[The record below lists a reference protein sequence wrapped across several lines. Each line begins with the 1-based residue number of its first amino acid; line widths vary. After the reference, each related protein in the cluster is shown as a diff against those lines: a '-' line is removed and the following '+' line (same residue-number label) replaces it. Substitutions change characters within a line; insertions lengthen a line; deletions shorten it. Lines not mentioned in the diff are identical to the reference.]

1 MTDTTNLALPLIQG
15 AQAQKH
21 VTHNE
26 ALRVL
31 DTLVQLA
38 VLDRD
43 LNAPPAA
50 PTEGQRWIVKA
61 SPAPTGAWANHGNQI
76 AAWQDAAWQFS
87 APKMGWVAYVADEG
101 ALLAWNGTAWVDAL
115 ALLSAWQNLTLLG
128 IGTSADASNPLSAKL
143 NNTLFTAKT
152 VAEGGSGDLRYK
164 LSKESAAKALAF
176 LFQDNFSGRAEI
188 GLTGDDDFHFKVS
201 ADGSSWIEALLLD
214 RTTGAAK
221 FNSQFLLSG
230 DVSPAQITSNQND
243 YNPANL
249 ATSSILRI
257 NSDASRQLTGLQG
270 GADGRII
277 GIINAGANNI
287 FLKNEDA
294 GSTAANRLAL
304 GGADLLLTGNEGV
317 ALWYDATSSRWRL
330 LAAGTSCAR
339 ARAWWNFNGTGVV
352 ALRDSH
358 NVSSI
363 TDVNVGV
370 YLINFTTAVSNANYS
385 FVGGAGLGGTRCTL
399 DLVSAAANSALA
411 AKCAVSDGAAAGSPL
426 VDADIIT
433 GVVFAR

>member
-1 MTDTTNLALPLIQG
+1 MTDTTNLALPLIEG

-26 ALRVL
+26 ALRAL

-43 LNAPPAA
+43 LNAPPGS
-50 PTEGQRWIVKA
+50 PSEGQRWIVKA
-61 SPAPTGAWANHGNQI
+61 CPAPTGAWANHGNQI
-76 AAWQDAAWQFS
+76 AAWQDTAWQFS
-87 APKMGWVAYVADEG
+87 TPKVGWVAYVIDEG
-101 ALLAWNGTAWVDAL
+101 ALLGWNGTAWVDAL
-115 ALLSAWQNLTLLG
+115 ATLSAFQNLTLLG
-128 IGTSADASNPLSAKL
+128 LGTSADAGNPLSAKL

-152 VAEGGSGDLRYK
+152 VAEGGTGDFRHK
-164 LSKESAAKALAF
+164 LSKESAAKVLSF

-201 ADGSSWIEALLLD
+201 ANGSSWIEALLLD
-214 RTTGAAK
+214 RTTGGAK
-221 FNSQFLLSG
+221 FNSQFLLAG
-230 DVSPAQITSNQND
+230 DISPAQITANQND
-243 YNPANL
+243 YNPSDL
-249 ATSSILRI
+249 ATSSLLRI
-257 NSDASRQLTGLQG
+257 ASDASRQLTGLQG

-287 FLKNEDA
+287 LLKNEDA
-294 GSTAANRLAL
+294 ASSAANRFAL
-304 GGADLLLTGNEGV
+304 GGADLLLTANEGV

-352 ALRDSH
+352 ALRDSY

-363 TDVNVGV
+363 TDVAVGV
-370 YLINFTTAVSNANYS
+370 YGVNFTTAVSNANYS
-385 FVGGAGLGGTRCTL
+385 VIGTAGMGGTRSGL
-399 DLVSAAANSALA
+399 DLVSAAANTA
-411 AKCAVSDGAAAGSPL
+411 ATTKCAVSDPSSPGCPL
-426 VDADIIT
+426 VDAEMIT
-433 GVVFAR
+433 GVLFAR

>member
-1 MTDTTNLALPLIQG
+1 MTDTTNLALPLIEG

-26 ALRVL
+26 ALRIL

-50 PTEGQRWIVKA
+50 PSAGQRWIVKA
-61 SPAPTGAWANHGNQI
+61 SPAPTGAWVNHGNQI
-76 AAWQDAAWQFS
+76 AAWQDAAWQFNS
-87 APKMGWVAYVADEG
+87 PKIGWLAYVTDEG
-101 ALLAWNGTAWVDAL
+101 ALLAWNGSAWVDAL

-152 VAEGGSGDLRYK
+152 VAEGGTGDLRYK
-164 LSKESAAKALAF
+164 LSKESAAKVLSF

-201 ADGSSWIEALLLD
+201 ADGSSWIEALSLD

-221 FNSQFLLSG
+221 FNSQFLLMA
-230 DVSPAQITSNQND
+230 DVSPAQITANQND
-243 YNPANL
+243 YNPSNL
-249 ATSSILRI
+249 ATSSVLRI
-257 NSDASRQLTGLQG
+257 SSDASRNLTGLQG

-277 GIINAGANNI
+277 AIVNAGSNNI
-287 FLKNEDA
+287 LLRNEDA
-294 GSTAANRLAL
+294 GSAAANRFAL
-304 GGADLLLTGNEGV
+304 GGADLLLTPNEGA

-330 LAAGTSCAR
+330 LAAGTSATR
-339 ARAWWNFNGTGVV
+339 PRAWWNFNGTGVV
-352 ALRDSH
+352 ALRDSY

-363 TDVNVGV
+363 TDNGVGV
-370 YLINFTTAVSNANYS
+370 YGINFTTAIGNGNYS
-385 FVGGAGLGGTRCTL
+385 VVGSAGVGGTRSNL
-399 DLVSAAANSALA
+399 DLISANANSSLSAV
-411 AKCAVSDGAAAGSPL
+411 CAVGNAATAGCPL
-426 VDADIIT
+426 VDPDIVT
-433 GVVFAR
+433 GVLFAK